1 MSKKPVNVWPSG
13 MGDGIYFAGS
23 SSSEKVY
30 EVRTLTPYS
39 CTCIAFA
46 ITRNR
51 AVNKQPGLKVTC
63 KHIEGAIAQYGLPME
78 PLSNEAYAAMIAELQ
93 QIREQTA

>member
-1 MSKKPVNVWPSG
+1 MAERPGRRHLLRRFVQQRE
-13 MGDGIYFAGS
+13 GIRGTDAQA
-23 SSSEKVY
+23 VLLHLH
-30 EVRTLTPYS
+30 RL
-39 CTCIAFA
+39 A

-78 PLSNEAYAAMIAELQ
+78 PLSNEAYVAMIAELQ
-93 QIREQTA
+93 AIREATA